1 VDLIDA
7 VDVQSLAGGS
17 DVPRRPHVAT
27 TASATITTSFPF
39 TSAATIR
46 GPITPTTTGQVSCVR
61 SKALLRLDRQ
71 LGVQHVVRPTGRDD
85 EHALR
90 VTLVGAVAYAA
101 LDL

>member
-1 VDLIDA
+1 MIAPVAVNALVNGNDIVDLIDA

-46 GPITPTTTGQVSCVR
+46 GPITPTTT
-61 SKALLRLDRQ
+61 
-71 LGVQHVVRPTGRDD
+71 
-85 EHALR
+85 
-90 VTLVGAVAYAA
+90 
-101 LDL
+101 